1 MASPFFRGLGTRG
14 LGTGGWALAARRS
27 WLGALGSGLGEPTAQ
42 KKPRS
47 ARRPLRILFSAIFA
61 VSAVSSLDVVA
72 AQGPAE
78 RARTEALARRA
89 ADRLQA
95 LQREADRLT
104 SDERTLLGDLRKL
117 EIERQI
123 KAEELKRMDADAARV
138 QTELDESSARMTT
151 LQASATAEIPELQ
164 QRLVEIYKLG
174 QARYLRLLLSTP
186 DLRRLGQSTR
196 TVAAL
201 AKLDRDRVATHAT
214 TLEALKKERQALAA
228 RGAELTTLRAG
239 VQKAQAAAQRAAQA
253 KTDLI
258 RDIDRRRDLNA
269 QLSGELQA
277 AQQKIQ
283 ATLRDL
289 AAGAPTADAQLPF
302 RPFRGALDW
311 PMDGSVVRRFGRGSA
326 SNGIEIAAVEGAS
339 ALAVHDGT
347 VAFAGPFSGFGNLV
361 IVDHGSQNFTLYGDL
376 LEIGVKKGAR
386 IDHGQPVGTAGPIP
400 SGSDGIY
407 FELRVDGQPVDPL
420 QWLKRR

>member
-1 MASPFFRGLGTRG
+1 M
-14 LGTGGWALAARRS
+14 
-27 WLGALGSGLGEPTAQ
+27 
-42 KKPRS
+42 
-47 ARRPLRILFSAIFA
+47 
-61 VSAVSSLDVVA
+61 
-72 AQGPAE
+72 
-78 RARTEALARRA
+78 ARRA
-89 ADRLQA
+89 AERLQA
-95 LQREADRLT
+95 LQREADRLA
-104 SDERTLLGDLRKL
+104 SEERTLLGDLRKL

-123 KAEELKRMDADAARV
+123 KAEELKRVDADAARV
-138 QTELDESSARMTT
+138 QTELDESSARMEA
-151 LQASATAEIPELQ
+151 LEASATAEIPELQ

-174 QARYLRLLLSTP
+174 RARYLRLLLSTP
-186 DLRRLGQSTR
+186 DIRRLGQSTR
-196 TVAAL
+196 TVAAGADSSSL
-201 AKLDRDRVATHAT
+201 RATHAT
-214 TLEALKKERQALAA
+214 ALAALKKERQSLAA
-228 RGAELTTLRAG
+228 RGAALAGLRVG

-258 RDIDRRRDLNA
+258 RDIDKRRDLNA

-289 AAGAPTADAQLPF
+289 ATGGSAADAQLPF

-311 PMDGSVVRRFGRGSA
+311 PMAGSVVRRFGRGSA
-326 SNGIEIAAVEGAS
+326 SNGIEIAGIEGAS
-339 ALAVHDGT
+339 ALAVHGGT

-386 IDHGQPVGTAGPIP
+386 IDHGQSVGTAGPIP